1 LIKAVFFDYD
11 GVLTTDKTGSQTTTR
26 YLSAVTGIE
35 LSVVQDAFRRY
46 NEDLTLGKTTH
57 AQVWPRICRAL
68 GQELNIRLLHDA
80 FESTPMNSRVFSLA
94 HQLKERYSVG
104 IITDNKKDRI
114 DHLKAC
120 QGLASLFD
128 PIVVSAEVGSD
139 KGSTEIFLLA
149 LRHAGVS
156 PEESVFIDNNK
167 DNLEAPH
174 ALGIK
179 TIFHDDDKNDIPALL
194 RSLETLGVHARDA

>member
-46 NEDLTLGKTTH
+46 NEDLTLGKTTY
-57 AQVWPRICRAL
+57 AQVWPSICSAL
-68 GQELNIRLLHDA
+68 GQELNIRLLHEA
-80 FESTPMNSRVFSLA
+80 FESTPMNSKVFSLA
-94 HQLKERYSVG
+94 RQLKERYSVG

-114 DHLKAC
+114 DHLKAS

-139 KGSTEIFLLA
+139 KGSPEIFLIA
-149 LRHAGVS
+149 LRQAGVS
-156 PEESVFIDNNK
+156 PEESVFIDNNRA
-167 DNLEAPH
+167 NLEAPH
-174 ALGIK
+174 SLGIK
-179 TIFHDDDKNDIPALL
+179 TIFHDDEKNDIPALL
-194 RSLETLGVHARDA
+194 RSLETLGAHARDA

>member
-1 LIKAVFFDYD
+1 
-11 GVLTTDKTGSQTTTR
+11 
-26 YLSAVTGIE
+26 
-35 LSVVQDAFRRY
+35 
-46 NEDLTLGKTTH
+46 
-57 AQVWPRICRAL
+57 
-68 GQELNIRLLHDA
+68 
-80 FESTPMNSRVFSLA
+80 M
-94 HQLKERYSVG
+94 G

-114 DHLKAC
+114 DHLR
-120 QGLASLFD
+120 QFQRLSSLFD

-139 KGSTEIFLLA
+139 KRSAEIFLLA

-179 TIFHDDDKNDIPALL
+179 TIFHDDEKNDFQALC
-194 RSLETLGVHARDA
+194 RALEALGVHAGNA

>member
-1 LIKAVFFDYD
+1 MIKAVFFDYD

-26 YLSAVTGIE
+26 YLSRVTGIE
-35 LSVVQDAFRRY
+35 LSAVKDAFGRY
-46 NEDLTLGKTTH
+46 NRDLTLGKVTH
-57 AQVWPRICRAL
+57 AQIWPGICSAL
-68 GQELNIRLLHDA
+68 GQELNIGLLHEA
-80 FESTPMNSRVFSLA
+80 FESTPMNSKVFSLA
-94 HQLKERYSVG
+94 RQLKERHSVG

-114 DHLKAC
+114 DHLRQF
-120 QGLASLFD
+120 QGLLSLFD

-139 KGSTEIFLLA
+139 KRSTEIFLIA

-179 TIFHDDDKNDIPALL
+179 TIFHDDAKNDFQALC
-194 RSLETLGVHARDA
+194 RALETVGVHAGNA